1 MTNKKIIQAVFLLL
15 YAAPHPKKVQHMN
28 ALKTLAEQVEEYG
41 TFVEEQQ
48 YNKVTVKRYR
58 MDTVTD
64 ALVYITNNKPRQ
76 VSFIYSM

>member
-1 MTNKKIIQAVFLLL
+1 
-15 YAAPHPKKVQHMN
+15 MN

-48 YNKVTVKRYR
+48 YNKTTVKRYR